1 MEAESWLSCHGRS
14 RSISSCGRFHIPAYS
29 AALLSP
35 CLPGRDEVHGQPADG
50 GYPVSLRDLQGLLHR
65 QSEQSERTV
74 LRLQPDFLLRCR
86 SHELGSCEWHH
97 RRNHADNA
105 ESYGN
110 SDPCANH
117 GHAGSLLPEVLH
129 VTEMAQTFIFDV
141 K

>member
-1 MEAESWLSCHGRS
+1 M
-14 RSISSCGRFHIPAYS
+14 
-29 AALLSP
+29 
-35 CLPGRDEVHGQPADG
+35 
-50 GYPVSLRDLQGLLHR
+50 
-65 QSEQSERTV
+65 RT
-74 LRLQPDFLLRCR
+74 
-86 SHELGSCEWHH
+86 HH
-97 RRNHADNA
+97 FWNDADNA